1 MATIAPN
8 TPLYF
13 FGSIIQSTSVDTL
26 EYVEQ
31 GLLVIQSG
39 KVLYYGKN
47 IKKEDV
53 AAILGSLDL
62 QALLPSVRYLRK
74 GQFVIPGFVDTH
86 NHAPQWAQRGLGRGL
101 EILDWLNQVTFPNE
115 AKFQDPDHA
124 RRIYSS
130 CVDGFIKQADICFE
144 KGQRA
149 FVGKC
154 NMNRNSPL
162 YYTDASAESSLEVT
176 KEFISYVRHIDPNF
190 DLVSPVLTPRFA
202 ISCTDELLAGIG
214 QIAKANP
221 TLPIQ
226 THFCE
231 AESEKST
238 TLSLFP
244 SFTNEADLYES
255 FNLLSERSIL
265 AHCTIM
271 TDYEIERI
279 AALNC
284 GVAHCPVSN
293 TTVGGGFM
301 AAPIREYLRR
311 GIKVGLGTD
320 SGGGFSSSILD
331 AMRQAFIVSN
341 AKDFLTKG
349 ADHDFL
355 WPSAF
360 TLLLLVGLEWMK
372 EVLAKKWP
380 DREIEVIT
388 DGISGD
394 LLTPPGGFKRR
405 MEKHF
410 PSTPPITHTI
420 LLGGTNDLAYNRSI
434 QTMYAVFETLVFTP
448 LSNSSKVLILT
459 IPECHVRSN
468 VLDEKRE
475 ELNDML
481 VYSLGRKENVSTFDL
496 RGKMPYHN
504 MEPNQ
509 RERLWDDGLHFTE
522 AGYQEMGI
530 MVGEKMIEFIE
541 ELKAEKEVSLSGQG
555 TMGIE

>member
-1 MATIAPN
+1 MPTTAPN
-8 TPLYF
+8 TPLF
-13 FGSIIQSTSVDTL
+13 IHGSVIQSTSVDTL

-31 GLLVIQSG
+31 GLLLIQSG
-39 KVLYYGKN
+39 KILHYRKN
-47 IKKEDV
+47 IQKEDV
-53 AAILGSLDL
+53 ATVLASLDL
-62 QALLPSVRYLRK
+62 EALLPSVRYLKK

-101 EILDWLNQVTFPNE
+101 EILDWLDQVTFPNE
-115 AKFQDPDHA
+115 AKFEDPGHA
-124 RRIYSS
+124 RRVYSS
-130 CVDGFIKQADICFE
+130 CVNGFIKQGITTVSYYGSLHGEATKVLADICLE
-144 KGQRA
+144 RGQRA

-154 NMNRNSPL
+154 NMDRNSPP
-162 YYTDASAESSLEVT
+162 YYADASAESSLEVT
-176 KEFISYVRHIDPNF
+176 KEFIAYVRHIDPNF

-255 FNLLSERSIL
+255 FNLLSECSIL

-284 GVAHCPVSN
+284 GVAHCPISN

-341 AKDFLTKG
+341 AKHFLTKG
-349 ADHDFL
+349 ADPRLSLAECFYLATIGGARVCRLDHKIGDFSDGKEFDAL
-355 WPSAF
+355 IIDTEKEGAMTIADERD
-360 TLLLLVGLEWMK
+360 TLP
-372 EVLAKKWP
+372 VLFEKFLM
-380 DREIEVIT
+380 
-388 DGISGD
+388 SGD
-394 LLTPPGGFKRR
+394 DRNILEVYVGGRQIKF
-405 MEKHF
+405 
-410 PSTPPITHTI
+410 
-420 LLGGTNDLAYNRSI
+420 
-434 QTMYAVFETLVFTP
+434 
-448 LSNSSKVLILT
+448 
-459 IPECHVRSN
+459 
-468 VLDEKRE
+468 
-475 ELNDML
+475 
-481 VYSLGRKENVSTFDL
+481 
-496 RGKMPYHN
+496 
-504 MEPNQ
+504 
-509 RERLWDDGLHFTE
+509 
-522 AGYQEMGI
+522 
-530 MVGEKMIEFIE
+530 
-541 ELKAEKEVSLSGQG
+541 
-555 TMGIE
+555 

>member
-1 MATIAPN
+1 MAATTTAPN
-8 TPLYF
+8 TPLLIY
-13 FGSIIQSTSVDTL
+13 GSVIQSASVDVL

-39 KVLYYGKN
+39 KILHYQKN
-47 IKKEDV
+47 VKKDEIPS
-53 AAILGSLDL
+53 ILGSLDL
-62 QALLPSVRYLRK
+62 QALLPSVRYLKR

-101 EILDWLNQVTFPNE
+101 EILDWLDQVTFPNE
-115 AKFQDPDHA
+115 AKFEDPEHA
-124 RRIYSS
+124 QRVYSS
-130 CVDGFIKQADICFE
+130 CVDGFIKQGITTVSYYGSLHGEATKILANICFE

-154 NMNRNSPL
+154 NMNRNSPP
-162 YYTDASAESSLEVT
+162 YYTDASAQSSLEVT
-176 KEFISYVRHIDPNF
+176 KDFISYVRHIDPNF

-214 QIAKANP
+214 QIAKADP

-255 FNLLSERSIL
+255 FNLLSKRSIL

-279 AALNC
+279 AALDC
-284 GVAHCPVSN
+284 GVAHCPISN

-349 ADHDFL
+349 ADPRLSLAECFYLATLGGARVCCLDHEIGDFSNGKQFDAL
-355 WPSAF
+355 IIDTEKDGAMTMLDDNDILP
-360 TLLLLVGLEWMK
+360 
-372 EVLAKKWP
+372 VLFEKFLM
-380 DREIEVIT
+380 
-388 DGISGD
+388 SGD
-394 LLTPPGGFKRR
+394 DRNIV
-405 MEKHF
+405 E
-410 PSTPPITHTI
+410 
-420 LLGGTNDLAYNRSI
+420 
-434 QTMYAVFETLVFTP
+434 
-448 LSNSSKVLILT
+448 
-459 IPECHVRSN
+459 
-468 VLDEKRE
+468 
-475 ELNDML
+475 
-481 VYSLGRKENVSTFDL
+481 VYVKGRQIKF
-496 RGKMPYHN
+496 
-504 MEPNQ
+504 
-509 RERLWDDGLHFTE
+509 
-522 AGYQEMGI
+522 
-530 MVGEKMIEFIE
+530 
-541 ELKAEKEVSLSGQG
+541 
-555 TMGIE
+555 